1 LFALALPASAQQWQQ
16 GTTPDGMTYE
26 VLLPPHYDP
35 AQPYPLLLFLH
46 QLDMGS
52 DPKDLLAEFTPA
64 LQAMQDRHPSIV
76 VMPLLD
82 QSADRSGQTVNF
94 GGVSGSTEGEQQAVA
109 ALRQVQAAYKVNSAQ
124 VYVTGASMGGQGAD
138 QMMVDYGPNSAHPIF
153 AAALTMAGTMIN
165 EPPAQAAQKLGVAP
179 IIAVHGSQDGQ
190 NLPGWDQKMADL
202 DPSFHLTMVQ
212 GAGHDVWDGQ
222 SGYTNGALWDQLFS
236 YLLNRVPAP
245 LSVPPDAVRGTAV
258 PSAASLGD
266 APLPSNPSIP
276 VTAAPSPSSTPK
288 VVPDPSIPRTI
299 GPSSCNVGPGN
310 GTGAFSVLGGRII
323 APNGSV
329 FIAKGLNAY
338 ADGNPSEILAAFP
351 GLNFLRLPIPDRT
364 SADSLKGF
372 VEALTGHG
380 VVVEIED
387 HPWPLVD
394 AYSGGALAEEA
405 SWYASLAAAFKGDP
419 YVWFGTENEPQGGDI
434 STEQAAVYKAIR
446 GTGNDTI
453 VMMEAGVGSGNP
465 GYVGLGTL
473 SAGAYAEM
481 HNVVWD
487 MHAYGWVAQGSTDP
501 AAMENA
507 IAGSAGDGQ
516 GVRAAQAI
524 ASADGTIPVITGEFG
539 PSTDGQTLDV
549 NGDATI
555 NAVIWAVGQNLTQG
569 FAGWVWG
576 MNGPDSVGN
585 GSGLTDWGKV
595 LSMAIASSCQQL
607 APGIAA
613 NAAASVVTR
622 ATVGSSSP
630 GGSAIAVSLP
640 PAPAASASELVDDGS
655 VPELAPADTDQSFQ
669 QGTQDA
675 TSTISAAASVVDA
688 AAQARMQ

>member
-1 LFALALPASAQQWQQ
+1 
-16 GTTPDGMTYE
+16 MYE

-165 EPPAQAAQKLGVAP
+165 EPPAQAAQKLGAAP

-222 SGYTNGALWDQLFS
+222 SGYTNGAVWDQLFS
-236 YLLNRVPAP
+236 YSLSSAQIP
-245 LSVPPDAVRGTAV
+245 LSVSPDAVKGAAV
-258 PSAASLGD
+258 PSAARLGD
-266 APLPSNPSIP
+266 PRLPTSQAIP
-276 VTAAPSPSSTPK
+276 VTISPAAIDAPSPPPAPQ
-288 VVPDPSIPRTI
+288 VVTDPSIPRTI
-299 GPSSCNVGPGN
+299 GPSFCNVGPDN
-310 GTGAFSVLGGRII
+310 GTGAFSVQGGRII

-351 GLNFLRLPIPDRT
+351 GLNFLRLPIPDRA

-372 VEALTGHG
+372 VEALTSHG

-405 SWYASLAAAFKGDP
+405 SWYASLAAAFKGNP
-419 YVWFGTENEPQGGDI
+419 YVWFGTENEPQRGDI
-434 STEQAAVYKAIR
+434 SAEQVAVYKAIR
-446 GTGNDTI
+446 GTGSDTI
-453 VMMEAGVGSGNP
+453 VMMEVGVGSGNP
-465 GYVGLGTL
+465 GRVGSGTL
-473 SAGAYAEM
+473 SAGTYADM
-481 HNVVWD
+481 HNIVWD
-487 MHAYGWVAQGSTDP
+487 LHAYGWITLGATDQT
-501 AAMENA
+501 AMDNA
-507 IAGSAGDGQ
+507 IAGSVGSGQ
-516 GVRAAQAI
+516 GVRAAQQI
-524 ASADGTIPVITGEFG
+524 TSADGIIPVINGEFG
-539 PSTDGQTLDV
+539 PSTSGQTLDV

-576 MNGPDSVGN
+576 MSGPDSVAD

-595 LSMAIASSCQQL
+595 LSMAIASSCRQL
-607 APGIAA
+607 APGISKDATTSA
-613 NAAASVVTR
+613 PAQ

-640 PAPAASASELVDDGS
+640 PAPAASASQLVNDGS